1 MPSAGDQLRRDDE
14 RLGAILEAVR
24 DRAAGYL
31 QDLGQRPVRPEG
43 VEAAL
48 ESMRGSLPVEGIG
61 AGRTVEQLL
70 EVGTAASIGSVGPR
84 FFHFVIGGV
93 TPAALA
99 ADWWVSVL
107 DQNAYNPVTSPLAAR
122 LEDLSLAWLKELFEL
137 PSSWSGVL
145 TTGGTMANLVG
156 LAAARQ
162 WWGQRHG
169 TDVARDGTSGL
180 PELQVFAAG
189 HAHPSVGK
197 SLAMLGIGR
206 SSITTVSRPDVDES
220 LALDVLE
227 EDLRALGGEPA
238 VIVACAGAA
247 NTGAFDPLGAV
258 ADLAEA
264 YGVWMHVDAAFGLFA
279 RTTPRVAALTEGI
292 ERADS
297 VAADGHKWLNIPHDC
312 GFAFVADGTWLASSF
327 SASADYIGQLD
338 DASPEYGNLGPQM
351 SRRARSMTVWAT
363 LNAYGQRG
371 YQQLVEHCLDVTDYL
386 AARVGDAPDL
396 ELLMEPP
403 LNVVCF
409 RYRPRGHTD
418 EGLDDL
424 NRRVGDAVLAD
435 GRVYVGTTVYDGRR
449 ALRAVIINWRTT
461 REDIDLLLEVVRD
474 LGARLAQR

>member
-1 MPSAGDQLRRDDE
+1 MPSAGDQFRRDDE

-24 DRAAGYL
+24 GHAVDYL
-31 QDLGQRPVRPEG
+31 QDLGQQPVRPEG

-48 ESMRGSLPVEGIG
+48 ESMCGSLPLEGIG
-61 AGRTVEQLL
+61 ARRTAERLL

-99 ADWWVSVL
+99 ADWWASVL
-107 DQNAYNPVTSPLAAR
+107 DQNAYNRVTSPLAAR
-122 LEDLSLAWLKELFEL
+122 LEDLSIAWLKELCDL

-145 TTGGTMANLVG
+145 TTGGTMANFVG

-162 WWGQRHG
+162 WWGHRHG
-169 TDVARDGTSGL
+169 ADVASDGTAGL
-180 PELQVFAAG
+180 PELPVFAAG

-197 SLAMLGIGR
+197 ALAMLGIGR
-206 SSITTVSRPDVDES
+206 SSITTVSRPGGETLD
-220 LALDVLE
+220 LDVLE
-227 EDLRALGGEPA
+227 AELRALGGAPA
-238 VIVACAGAA
+238 VIVACAGTA

-279 RTTPRVAALTEGI
+279 RVTPRAAALADGI

-297 VAADGHKWLNIPHDC
+297 VAADGHKWLNVPHDC
-312 GFAFVADGTWLASSF
+312 GFTFVDDGTLLASSF
-327 SASADYIGQLD
+327 GASAAYIGQLD
-338 DASPEYGNLGPQM
+338 DDSPEYGNLGPEM

-386 AARVGDAPDL
+386 TAQVDEAPDL
-396 ELLMEPP
+396 ELLMDPP

-409 RYRPRGHTD
+409 RCRPRGHTD
-418 EGLDDL
+418 EGLDEL
-424 NRRVGDAVLAD
+424 NRRVGDAVLDD
-435 GRVYVGTTVYDGRR
+435 GRVYVGTTVYDGRP
-449 ALRAVIINWRTT
+449 ALRAVVINWRTT
-461 REDIDLLLEVVRD
+461 REDVDLLLDVVRD
-474 LGARLAQR
+474 TGARLSQR